1 MRTSNLL
8 ALLALVSAA
17 FIPHVVSAQSVER
30 DLSYG
35 PDPAQKLDLA
45 LPAAKNFPTVI
56 FVHGGSLT
64 SGDKA
69 DSDYGRVCDPFASAG
84 IACANV
90 NYRLAPQ
97 HAWPAQPEDV
107 ASSISWVRAN
117 ISVRGGDPKKL
128 FLLGHSSGALLVAV
142 VASDDRFLAK
152 FQITPAELRG
162 VMPMGSI
169 MWNDDL
175 EQAVASHG
183 LDAVAQAWSRDST
196 SRFYS
201 SFDAYRD
208 LWPIHH
214 IHAGMPPFLFLIAE
228 AEQEHP
234 PILKTNSQFVE
245 DARKLGNQAAF
256 HVLPGR
262 THYSAIRQLHQP
274 ADPVFAV
281 ILDFIRSH
289 D

>member
-1 MRTSNLL
+1 MRTPALL
-8 ALLALVSAA
+8 ALLVLVSAA
-17 FIPHVVSAQSVER
+17 LIPCAAFAQSIER

-35 PDPAQKLDLA
+35 PDPAQKLDLT
-45 LPAAKNFPTVI
+45 LPAAENFPTVI
-56 FVHGGSLT
+56 FLHGGSLT
-64 SGDKA
+64 SGDKS
-69 DSDYGRVCDPFASAG
+69 DSDYARVCEPFPSAG

-97 HAWPAQPEDV
+97 HTWPAQPEDV
-107 ASSISWVRAN
+107 AAAISWVRAH
-117 ISVRGGDPKKL
+117 ISSRAGDPKKL
-128 FLLGHSSGALLVAV
+128 FLLGHSSGAMLVAV

-152 FQITPAELRG
+152 FQIKPVELRG

-169 MWNDDL
+169 MWDDEL
-175 EQAVASHG
+175 EQTIAQYGRARTE
-183 LDAVAQAWSRDST
+183 QAWSRDST

-201 SFDAYRD
+201 SFDAYHD

-214 IHAGMPPFLFLIAE
+214 VHAEMPAFLFLIAE

-234 PILKTNSQFVE
+234 PILKTNSKFVE
-245 DARKLGNQAAF
+245 DTRKLGNEAAF
-256 HVLPGR
+256 RVLPGR

-274 ADPVFAV
+274 ADSVFAI

-289 D
+289 T

>member
-1 MRTSNLL
+1 MFVLL
-8 ALLALVSAA
+8 PAALVPRPA
-17 FIPHVVSAQSVER
+17 SAQTVER

-35 PDPAQKLDLA
+35 PDPAQKLDLT

-69 DSDYGRVCDPFASAG
+69 DSDYGHVCEPFASAG

-97 HAWPAQPEDV
+97 HSWPAQPEDV
-107 ASSISWVRAN
+107 ASAISWVRAH
-117 ISVRGGDPKKL
+117 ISARGGDPKKL
-128 FLLGHSSGALLVAV
+128 FLLGHSSGAMLIAV

-152 FQITPAELRG
+152 FQIKPAELRG

-169 MWNDDL
+169 MWDDDL
-175 EQAVASHG
+175 EQAVAEHG
-183 LDAVAQAWSRDST
+183 LDAIAQSWTRHSEGL
-196 SRFYS
+196 FP

-234 PILKTNSQFVE
+234 PILKTNSKFVE
-245 DARKLGNQAAF
+245 DARKLGNEVAF
-256 HVLPGR
+256 RVLPGR

-274 ADPVFAV
+274 SDPVFAV

-289 D
+289 T